1 MQYLAAWRLP
11 LEHVYSDPF
20 TPFET
25 VNAAVWYTL
34 CLAQSHRHHQPEQT
48 PAGMRYHLSYGQVL
62 ADLFVLRVTKRTT
75 TVSIHLLGPIDP
87 IEAMIWRKHG
97 HVGEAADGYL
107 ALLKMIDEQLHRLI
121 GQAARAEGYAP
132 PPPATIEEII
142 AWWHLYFPE
151 KPPRRYA
158 RSLRISTAGISQNEH
173 STTRSR
179 SRSPPAR
186 QQQTKKGENRK
197 IGKFR

>member
-151 KPPRRYA
+151 KTATQICTLIEDIDGRHIPERTLYNKK
-158 RSLRISTAGISQNEH
+158 SLQIAAGAP
-173 STTRSR
+173 TTN
-179 SRSPPAR
+179 
-186 QQQTKKGENRK
+186 QKGRKSKNR
-197 IGKFR
+197 